1 MKTKIIKTR
10 CFVETISKFLH
21 ANSWNVFSRFSL
33 TYRRQCTLA
42 RSGSNGK
49 EIEEKYLS
57 FDFTFACFSTTTP
70 SVAPLPIPRRILHV
84 DCRTTSVKLVLID
97 VSLGPRLL
105 LTPRG
110 RNGIDH
116 EMFSPRLARR
126 TWNNGNEVDLRFRL
140 NRNFGV

>member
-1 MKTKIIKTR
+1 M
-10 CFVETISKFLH
+10 H
-21 ANSWNVFSRFSL
+21 ASRNVFLSCSL
-33 TYRRQCTLA
+33 TYRRECTLA
-42 RSGSNGK
+42 RSGK

-57 FDFTFACFSTTTP
+57 PRSI
-70 SVAPLPIPRRILHV
+70 SPLLTYPPLLDREPHFLSRGEFYMARL

-116 EMFSPRLARR
+116 LCEMFSPRLTRR
-126 TWNNGNEVDLRFRL
+126 TWNNENEIDLRFRL
-140 NRNFGV
+140 NRNFGVWNVSYQLAR